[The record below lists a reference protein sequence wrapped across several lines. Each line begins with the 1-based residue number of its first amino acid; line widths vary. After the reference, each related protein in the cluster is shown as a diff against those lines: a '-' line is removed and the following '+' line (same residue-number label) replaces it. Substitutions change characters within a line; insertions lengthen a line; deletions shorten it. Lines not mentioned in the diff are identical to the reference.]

1 MLLRVSIA
9 KSGEDASR
17 WPEFTKPELTIGRR
31 PTNDIILPSDGVS
44 GTHARLLVT
53 GRTLTLVDLGSTN
66 GTFVAGERV
75 VAPRPLGTHEEVLI
89 GDFRLTFALVEM
101 GAGAAATDDA
111 QTWAPRGDGRQ
122 TPRVPIS
129 AAFSWSDDPALPPP
143 PPLLDDSPVMPMTPA
158 ALRDPK
164 SSGTIVSTSGG
175 GSGGGSASASAGLSG
190 AAPLGN
196 MITPASIAAARV
208 QPQVEPAVGADELL
222 VLDPQGAVPPLE
234 QAFAA
239 VWSRVADDV
248 IGMAPGVERR
258 VDRLLEQALA
268 AVVRLGGVP
277 ADARAR
283 LASEM
288 LGPTAMQSL
297 MVGDPDEVLVLGTQG
312 VRVDRSGHVTTGPSP
327 FSCPSAVIALGS
339 RLCGVKLDASR
350 PVAHRT
356 HGEHSVQAIHG
367 SLAGGVPTLAL
378 RRLAPRVPSS
388 LEELEAAGG
397 VASPHAEIL
406 RAAVRAGLRIIVCVG
421 PGAGARPVLAG
432 LLAAA
437 SSTELQVVVG
447 PVGADARGLRPGTV
461 LLTRERACPDVVEAA
476 LRLRPSR
483 LVLEELPWGEGSA
496 LDALGST
503 SLRVIASLRAATAA
517 VGLQGLLSMLEA
529 RGHGPAGARAFLAAG
544 VDLLV
549 TVTAG
554 REGVPRII
562 AIAELLAY
570 PNGELEPRP
579 LSTFDPERNTW
590 SPFPAASARLDDLVH
605 RGLLDPRVL
614 EPRESSETYT

>member
-75 VAPRPLGTHEEVLI
+75 VAPRPLGSHEEVLI
-89 GDFRLTFALVEM
+89 GDFRLTFALVD
-101 GAGAAATDDA
+101 GAAGASTSDEA

-129 AAFSWSDDPALPPP
+129 SAFGWSDDPALPPP
-143 PPLLDDSPVMPMTPA
+143 PPLLDDSPVMPVTPPA
-158 ALRDPK
+158 ARDPK
-164 SSGTIVSTSGG
+164 PAATIVASSMGAAGGPSTPP
-175 GSGGGSASASAGLSG
+175 
-190 AAPLGN
+190 APLGT
-196 MITPASIAAARV
+196 MITPASIAAAQAR
-208 QPQVEPAVGADELL
+208 QAVEPAASVDEVL
-222 VLDPQGAVPPLE
+222 VLDPHGAAPPLE

-248 IGMAPGVERR
+248 IAMAPGVERR
-258 VDRLLEQALA
+258 VDRLLDQALT
-268 AVVRLGGVP
+268 AVARLGGVP

-283 LASEM
+283 LAGEL
-288 LGPTAMQSL
+288 LGPAAVQSL
-297 MVGDPDEVLVLGTQG
+297 VVGDPDEVLVLGTQG
-312 VRVDRSGHVTTGPSP
+312 VRMDRGGHVTSGPSP
-327 FSCPSAVIALGS
+327 FSCASAVVALGS
-339 RLCGVKLDASR
+339 RLCGVKLDASH
-350 PVAHRT
+350 PVAHRV
-356 HGEHSVQAIHG
+356 HGEHVVQAIHG

-378 RRLAPRVPSS
+378 RRMAPRVPSS
-388 LEELEAAGG
+388 LEELEAVGG

-406 RAAVRAGLRIIVCVG
+406 RAAVRGGLRIVVCVG
-421 PGAGARPVLAG
+421 SGAVARPVLAG

-461 LLTRERACPDVVEAA
+461 LLTRERTCPDVVDAA

-496 LDALGST
+496 LDALGSS

-517 VGLQGLLSMLEA
+517 VGVQGLLSMLEA
-529 RGHGPAGARAFLAAG
+529 RGHGPAGARAFLAGG

-554 REGVPRII
+554 RDGAPRITEL
-562 AIAELLAY
+562 AELLAH
-570 PNGELEPRP
+570 PGGELEPR
-579 LSTFDPERNTW
+579 LVSTFDPERRTW